1 MFSSSSS
8 IDENVLQQTGKVGQ
22 VPPSKQRSALGGLT
36 LNTTSGKITSTI
48 TSSYPAEIEYCS
60 ASSSSSLS
68 STTTS
73 ESTICHELFGSSSS
87 SSSISLK
94 KLRNT
99 GKMMAPSGP
108 TMSSYNLSKEEFE
121 DSTLSSVK
129 LNHVG
134 VKQSQKKQV
143 MNNHI
148 KASSKPSSFVVFEEE
163 EEEVFL
169 DKDPMNGGDNDLVM
183 EKIVPADDNG
193 WNELFEE
200 LQ

>member
-1 MFSSSSS
+1 
-8 IDENVLQQTGKVGQ
+8 LLLLLLL
-22 VPPSKQRSALGGLT
+22 KQRSALGGLT

-60 ASSSSSLS
+60 ASSSLS

-99 GKMMAPSGP
+99 GKMMASSGP

-134 VKQSQKKQV
+134 VKQFQKKQV

-148 KASSKPSSFVVFEEE
+148 KASSKPSSFIVFEEE

-169 DKDPMNGGDNDLVM
+169 DKDPMNDGDNDLVM

>member
-1 MFSSSSS
+1 LTKTFFNKL
-8 IDENVLQQTGKVGQ
+8 EKLAKFLLLLLLL
-22 VPPSKQRSALGGLT
+22 KQRSALGGLT

-60 ASSSSSLS
+60 ASSSSLS

-99 GKMMAPSGP
+99 GKMMASSGP

-134 VKQSQKKQV
+134 VKQFQRKQV
-143 MNNHI
+143 MNNYI
-148 KASSKPSSFVVFEEE
+148 KASSKPSSFIVFEEE